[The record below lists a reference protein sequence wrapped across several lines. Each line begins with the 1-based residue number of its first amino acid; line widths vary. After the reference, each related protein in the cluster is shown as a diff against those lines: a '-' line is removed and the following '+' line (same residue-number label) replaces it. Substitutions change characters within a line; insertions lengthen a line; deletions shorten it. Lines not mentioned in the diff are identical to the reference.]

1 MDWARR
7 AFIRLHITQN
17 LESACSLSK
26 LSLSNQ
32 TKGRLKL
39 IFRRPSHTMCNTSE

>member
-26 LSLSNQ
+26 LPLPYQ
-32 TKGRLKL
+32 TKGRLKSV
-39 IFRRPSHTMCNTSE
+39 FRRPLRP

>member
-7 AFIRLHITQN
+7 TFIRLQITQN

-26 LSLSNQ
+26 LPLSNQ
-32 TKGRLKL
+32 TKGRLKSV
-39 IFRRPSHTMCNTSE
+39 FRRPLRP